1 METALL
7 LGFLLGLQHALEADH
22 VAAVTSIASRESS
35 VRGMVRHGAVWG
47 LGHALSLA
55 AFSGVAIALGRSID
69 GRAAAGLEAL
79 AGLLLV
85 GLGCAVLVRLR
96 RRRVHFHA
104 HEHRDG
110 TAHFHAHAHA
120 HVSEGAHDGTAH
132 EHVHAGGLPLATFLV
147 GGVHGLAGSAA
158 VIVLATANAATLA
171 AAASLVALF
180 GLGSILGMATLSAV
194 IAVPLRYTARSLGW
208 FHGASHALLGAAPV
222 ATGLGVLHDSAGV
235 MWPGG

>member
-55 AFSGVAIALGRSID
+55 AFSGVVIALGRSID

-79 AGLLLV
+79 TGVLLV

-110 TAHFHAHAHA
+110 TAHFHAHAH
-120 HVSEGAHDGTAH
+120 VSEGAHDATAH
-132 EHVHAGGLPLATFLV
+132 EHGHAGGLPLATFLV

-158 VIVLATANAATLA
+158 VIVLATASATTFA
-171 AAASLVALF
+171 AAVSLVALF

-208 FHGASHALLGAAPV
+208 FHGASHALLGV
-222 ATGLGVLHDSAGV
+222 ATIAIGLAVLHDSAGV
-235 MWPGG
+235 VWPLG